1 MLVSRYVHC
10 IIPLRHANC
19 NVLIALRT
27 SPALALAKASMVV
40 LHGTGN
46 LLLPWSFGQKNMT
59 WLLQRC
65 DRLFRKKM
73 NSERKARKHASWKTC
88 EHEAQLITFI
98 FSLNSPT
105 LGALLY
111 GYMALLAVSKEIALT
126 KAGNSV
132 VTSSI
137 IYRLAENFCV
147 SSSQRIVCIY
157 TPGWRKAIIRRWQI
171 IKFLK
176 NWWCRIKNITLT
188 RFDSDVAILVITF
201 TMLVRATG
209 LKLIKNKHQSVSS

>member
-1 MLVSRYVHC
+1 
-10 IIPLRHANC
+10 
-19 NVLIALRT
+19 
-27 SPALALAKASMVV
+27 
-40 LHGTGN
+40 
-46 LLLPWSFGQKNMT
+46 
-59 WLLQRC
+59 
-65 DRLFRKKM
+65 M

-157 TPGWRKAIIRRWQI
+157 TPG
-171 IKFLK
+171 
-176 NWWCRIKNITLT
+176 
-188 RFDSDVAILVITF
+188 
-201 TMLVRATG
+201 
-209 LKLIKNKHQSVSS
+209 